1 MLRLRMI
8 RKAKGLSQIRVAD
21 AAEITPAYLCELE
34 KGSKNNPGFNVLQKL
49 AVALGVTVVELL
61 DDREK
66 NTSFKHLPN
75 LVTRKQLR
83 VGRRNA
89 SC

>member
-1 MLRLRMI
+1 MLRLRTI
-8 RKAKGLSQIRVAD
+8 RESKGLSQTEVAD

-61 DDREK
+61 EDQEE
-66 NTSFKHLPN
+66 NQPLFKHLPN
-75 LVTRKQLR
+75 MVPRKKL
-83 VGRRNA
+83 
-89 SC
+89 